1 MTLLPGEDEGMN
13 LSHWLAVVKAKM
25 QALFQLPHV
34 PRIRPGLMP
43 VRKTVRRGGRTHEQ
57 TYYVRPARRTVF
69 STGISTAR
77 SPSFIHI
84 SDSTRRTPTTPA
96 A

>member
-57 TYYVRPARRTVF
+57 TYYVRPENLAQTQ
-69 STGISTAR
+69 A
-77 SPSFIHI
+77 PK
-84 SDSTRRTPTTPA
+84 PK
-96 A
+96 